1 MVNFFT
7 LFLQLLLLF
16 NPIITTFQFG
26 VKITMF
32 YDKSLAMRLEQIA
45 SVDYQTISHA
55 EIHNLQFFLRSKKLW
70 KITKKLITE
79 IHTAQQ
85 TLWQT
90 AIIKRGEKRA
100 ESLFWFFDDLFLI
113 IKMLFFGSEG
123 TSYPR
128 YIENKNPQK
137 RVNRSRSSKWC

>member
-16 NPIITTFQFG
+16 NLTITTFQFG
-26 VKITMF
+26 VNITMF
-32 YDKSLAMRLEQIA
+32 YEKSLAKRLEQIA

-70 KITKKLITE
+70 KIIKKLIAE

-90 AIIKRGEKRA
+90 PIIKRGEKRGRKFVLILWRSISHYKDA
-100 ESLFWFFDDLFLI
+100 LFRFWKNVLSSLH
-113 IKMLFFGSEG
+113 
-123 TSYPR
+123 R
-128 YIENKNPQK
+128 QQK
-137 RVNRSRSSKWC
+137 SSKHGE